1 MRTYA
6 SHTPA
11 TAASWLCRDDRDR
24 ERMLDMEE
32 RVRPVRR
39 RALLILA
46 LALAVAGPWVG
57 WLPLLIMIPAA
68 GVFAISDRILPR
80 ARTPENVM
88 FATWVAAEIAL
99 AAAVAAAGAQGTSA
113 LALLAVPIITLT
125 SRFSMRGVLAGV
137 AVALAL
143 TFAVG
148 FGVDSS
154 AVLAAPELLIAPTA
168 VILCIAVLS
177 TPLMRSDIE
186 HRTDAVV
193 DQLTGMLNRK
203 ALDARIHELTLQS
216 AVVNEPIGLIVAD
229 LDHFKEI
236 NDTGGHNAGDRALA
250 DVSTLIRRQLRA
262 FDLAYRLG
270 GEEFLILVPGSDLQ
284 QTAGLAERVR
294 DGVGSHEVAGGL
306 HVTMSLGVTATAP
319 GVTFDYAHLFDEADA
334 ALYRAKREGRN
345 RVRTARTEAPAP
357 RAPAMA

>member
-6 SHTPA
+6 SQPPA
-11 TAASWLCRDDRDR
+11 AAVSWLCRDDRDR

-39 RALLILA
+39 RALLIVA
-46 LALAVAGPWVG
+46 LALAAAGPWVG
-57 WLPLLIMIPAA
+57 WLPLLIMVPAA
-68 GVFAISDRILPR
+68 GVFAISDRMVGS
-80 ARTPENVM
+80 ARRPENVM

-99 AAAVAAAGAQGTSA
+99 AGAVSAAGSNGTSA
-113 LALLAVPIITLT
+113 LSLLAVPVITLT

-143 TFAVG
+143 TLAVG

-154 AVLAAPELLIAPTA
+154 AVLAAPELLISPVA
-168 VILCIAVLS
+168 VILCVSVLS
-177 TPLMRSDIE
+177 TPLMSSDIE

-193 DQLTGMLNRK
+193 DRLTGMLNRK
-203 ALDARIHELTLQS
+203 ALDTRIHELTLQS
-216 AVVNEPIGLIVAD
+216 ELTSEPIGLIVAD

-270 GEEFLILVPGSDLQ
+270 GEEFLILVPGSDLE
-284 QTAGLAERVR
+284 QTVRLAERVR
-294 DGVGSHEVAGGL
+294 DGVGSNQVAGGL
-306 HVTMSLGVTATAP
+306 HITMSLGVTATEP

-345 RVRTARTEAPAP
+345 RVRTAREEVPAP
-357 RAPAMA
+357 RAPAIA

>member
-1 MRTYA
+1 
-6 SHTPA
+6 
-11 TAASWLCRDDRDR
+11 
-24 ERMLDMEE
+24 
-32 RVRPVRR
+32 
-39 RALLILA
+39 
-46 LALAVAGPWVG
+46 
-57 WLPLLIMIPAA
+57 
-68 GVFAISDRILPR
+68 
-80 ARTPENVM
+80 
-88 FATWVAAEIAL
+88 
-99 AAAVAAAGAQGTSA
+99 
-113 LALLAVPIITLT
+113 
-125 SRFSMRGVLAGV
+125 
-137 AVALAL
+137 
-143 TFAVG
+143 
-148 FGVDSS
+148 
-154 AVLAAPELLIAPTA
+154 
-168 VILCIAVLS
+168 
-177 TPLMRSDIE
+177 
-186 HRTDAVV
+186 
-193 DQLTGMLNRK
+193 MLNRK

-216 AVVNEPIGLIVAD
+216 EVVNEPIGLIVAD